1 MLILSQL
8 FYLLN
13 KIKIP
18 KNVGHLQSI
27 MLILSQLFY
36 LLNKIQIQRM
46 WDIYSQ

>member
-18 KNVGHLQSI
+18 KGCWISAVHNAHIEPTV
-27 MLILSQLFY
+27 
-36 LLNKIQIQRM
+36 LLTEQN
-46 WDIYSQ
+46 